1 VLALSLLTM
10 LAGCAASADVPVP
23 KPRPLPPLAAADAE
37 TCPDPGVRE
46 GGNAKTELATNRL
59 AFADCKRRHGRVVK
73 QYQDAEQRS
82 IQ

>member
-1 VLALSLLTM
+1 M
-10 LAGCAASADVPVP
+10 LAGCATSDSAPPAPVPV
-23 KPRPLPPLAAADAE
+23 PRPLPPLAAGDAE
-37 TCPDPGVRE
+37 PCPDPGVKD
-46 GGNAKTELATNRL
+46 GANSKAELATNRL